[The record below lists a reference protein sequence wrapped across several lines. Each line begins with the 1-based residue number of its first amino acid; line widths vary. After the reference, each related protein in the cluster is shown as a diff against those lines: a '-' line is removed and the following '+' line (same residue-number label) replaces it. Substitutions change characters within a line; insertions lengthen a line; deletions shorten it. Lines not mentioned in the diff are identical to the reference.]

1 MKKGLSSNILKII
14 AIIIMVIDH
23 TAGYMYKNFN
33 NETYYLLRSVR
44 KNGNANFCIFTSTRI
59 LLY

>member
-44 KNGNANFCIFTSTRI
+44 KNGNANFCIFNSARI